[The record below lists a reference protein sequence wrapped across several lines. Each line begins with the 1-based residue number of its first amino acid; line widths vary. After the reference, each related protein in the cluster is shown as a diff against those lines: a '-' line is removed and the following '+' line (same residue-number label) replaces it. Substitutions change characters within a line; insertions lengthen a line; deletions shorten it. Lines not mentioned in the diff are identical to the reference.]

1 MKKKKKKHEKIVL
14 LVLLRKLK
22 LYTIEVLI
30 SKFLIG
36 SYINILDNKFKT
48 NKIINKFLLTGG
60 NYARIA
66 FKTARIYF

>member
-1 MKKKKKKHEKIVL
+1 MVL
-14 LVLLRKLK
+14 LVLLRKPK

-30 SKFLIG
+30 SKALIG

-48 NKIINKFLLTGG
+48 NKIINKFLLTGE